1 MELSDSERSI
11 NFPPKIRRDFE
22 EEEDIECDNPEFQL
36 HSSSSAAA
44 ETTFQDVSSNLL
56 NQMSTVWAS
65 SFPRSRHWPF
75 LEWPQHLFKKSGP
88 FPASFSLPIFVFS
101 IQLIVNNVH
110 INFAD
115 DWIQTV
121 DLWYRKRPLYQWDKT
136 TPHGHGILIDKFC
149 MIQVLLKF
157 LLTK

>member
-65 SFPRSRHWPF
+65 SFP
-75 LEWPQHLFKKSGP
+75 
-88 FPASFSLPIFVFS
+88 
-101 IQLIVNNVH
+101 
-110 INFAD
+110 
-115 DWIQTV
+115 
-121 DLWYRKRPLYQWDKT
+121 
-136 TPHGHGILIDKFC
+136 LIDL
-149 MIQVLLKF
+149 IDLSRNGHSIF
-157 LLTK
+157 L